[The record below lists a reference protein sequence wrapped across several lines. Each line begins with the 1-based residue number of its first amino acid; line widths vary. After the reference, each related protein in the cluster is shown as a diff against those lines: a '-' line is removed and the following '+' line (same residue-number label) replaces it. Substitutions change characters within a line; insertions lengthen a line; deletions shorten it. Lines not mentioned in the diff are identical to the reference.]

1 MTTGATTHFVFVDF
15 ENVPEVD
22 LTLIEGRPVHVT
34 LMIGKNQKK
43 IDLPL
48 VQQIRR
54 LAAQVELV
62 EVGASG
68 RNALDL
74 TLSYYLGQ
82 AVLRAPNAL
91 FCIVSRDKDFEP
103 MIAHVSA
110 KGTKVVRRDTFA
122 ALLFLPKPGKRSPA
136 KAAVPVEPSA
146 SLTEEPLV
154 HGGPLVPEFVP
165 DDRFERLVFRL
176 QIDSPSRPKKK
187 SRLLGRINSDFGNN
201 LTEEEQN
208 GILDELIRRGVLSI
222 DAKDTVVYAAVQQRR
237 GEDPNPRSQGSSNPD
252 DSS

>member
-1 MTTGATTHFVFVDF
+1 MTTAAITHYVFVDF

-22 LTLIEGRPVHVT
+22 LTLIEGKPVHVT
-34 LMIGKNQKK
+34 IMIGKNQKK

-82 AVLRAPNAL
+82 AVLRAPDAL

-103 MIAHVSA
+103 MIAHVST
-110 KGTKVVRRDTFA
+110 KGIKVVRRDTFA
-122 ALLFLPKPGKRSPA
+122 ALLFLPKPARRHSA
-136 KAAVPVEPSA
+136 RAAVPVKPSA
-146 SLTEEPLV
+146 LLAEET
-154 HGGPLVPEFVP
+154 FVREDTP
-165 DDRFERLVFRL
+165 DERLERLIFRL
-176 QIDSPSRPKKK
+176 QTTSRSRPKRKA
-187 SRLLGRINSDFGNN
+187 RLLGRINSDFGNN
-201 LTEEEQN
+201 LSEAEQN
-208 GILDELIRRGVLSI
+208 EKLDELIRRGVLTI
-222 DAKDTVVYAAVQQRR
+222 GAKDAVVYAGA
-237 GEDPNPRSQGSSNPD
+237 E
-252 DSS
+252 